1 MAETSNMISHN
12 AYPCEGSDTVYT
24 AYECRQYIPAS
35 ITTIPLTTILPTVVS
50 WINDARTYIER
61 STDPPWHRPLEQRL
75 DKMGCLGCGESFVV
89 ALETCTH
96 ASYRIVT
103 KELGSSRRVPCSC
116 AVTLLYSALSLLHRT
131 TASHLPCSLF
141 NTQAWVAKHIATW
154 RLRLQARRTR
164 NWPPGQ
170 SASRSHTSIAIASV
184 SSPTMGSTES
194 KACWQ
199 SYTMVVSLVKITS
212 GSPCGMLLT

>member
-1 MAETSNMISHN
+1 MISHS
-12 AYPCEGSDTVYT
+12 AYPCEVDTVYT

-35 ITTIPLTTILPTVVS
+35 ITNIPLTTIIPTVVS
-50 WINDARTYIER
+50 RINDARTYIER
-61 STDPPWHRPLEQRL
+61 STDPPRHRPLGQRL

-89 ALETCTH
+89 ALETCIV
-96 ASYRIVT
+96 SYRIVT

-141 NTQAWVAKHIATW
+141 YTQAWVAKHIATW
-154 RLRLQARRTR
+154 HLRLQARRTR
-164 NWPPGQ
+164 NWLSGQ

-184 SSPTMGSTES
+184 SSPIMGSTES
-194 KACWQ
+194 KACWP
-199 SYTMVVSLVKITS
+199 SYTTVVSLVKITS
-212 GSPCGMLLT
+212 SSPCGMLLT